1 MNTRASAANLGQALK
16 KLKLEWQ
23 RTETDWRDVKRRE
36 FEEVFITP
44 LPGHIARAGA
54 VIEELDMVLR
64 KVRSDC
70 E

>member
-16 KLKLEWQ
+16 NLKLEWQ
-23 RTETDWRDVKRRE
+23 KAESDWRDVKRRE
-36 FEEVFITP
+36 FEETYLSV
-44 LPGHIARAGA
+44 LPNHVARAAA
-54 VIEELDMVLR
+54 VIEELDTVLR